1 MVKIEVVETGS
12 AAKASVGTGFFANE
26 LGHIITN
33 YHVVSKLIH
42 SPDRYRIEVTDQ
54 SGQTDQATVLGVD
67 VVYDLAVLRAQ
78 STCKGLLEVGI
89 QAGGTGDAA
98 LLPRTSAR
106 SRLDY
111 RRGNLQRTA

>member
-1 MVKIEVVETGS
+1 MKQIFSIAVLIFFLATALQNSTAAEPANATAPEIFKQFSANVIKIEVVETGS

-54 SGQTDQATVLGVD
+54 SGQTDQATVLE
-67 VVYDLAVLRAQ
+67 
-78 STCKGLLEVGI
+78 STSSMI
-89 QAGGTGDAA
+89 
-98 LLPRTSAR
+98 
-106 SRLDY
+106 
-111 RRGNLQRTA
+111 